1 MKRVNVRL
9 WLFLMAVV
17 FVFLWLSSTGLTY
30 AGDGGVGDESLWPG
44 EGGGKSYCTIEGFVK
59 DMNWEAVPGIRVYL
73 YTGMWPIEAVT
84 DSRGYF
90 KFEGGIY
97 PDSTYYIAVN
107 GRECDLGQYCLD
119 PRYGQWYGMVRTDN
133 DGYAFK
139 YIHIERSAIVNVPA
153 AALFSNTK
161 YATIYYGTTQ
171 TSSFSH
177 TMSFTVAN
185 QGISTGY
192 ETTKTAEY
200 AFGGQPLTKWYVA
213 KWHYAATFWN
223 DFTSSWMGERGI
235 RSTGIAGSEETW
247 DWGTLPT
254 EEYIDPNSLTSG
266 YVDFPIAS
274 GTFKEG
280 KYIETGS
287 YTWSASIGVSFAI
300 SYSAFG
306 VTISLD
312 TAVTSTGTTT
322 NWVSYIIDRRGD
334 PDNKKGGMEIHIWDT
349 SGAG

>member
-1 MKRVNVRL
+1 
-9 WLFLMAVV
+9 
-17 FVFLWLSSTGLTY
+17 
-30 AGDGGVGDESLWPG
+30 
-44 EGGGKSYCTIEGFVK
+44 
-59 DMNWEAVPGIRVYL
+59 
-73 YTGMWPIEAVT
+73 
-84 DSRGYF
+84 
-90 KFEGGIY
+90 
-97 PDSTYYIAVN
+97 
-107 GRECDLGQYCLD
+107 
-119 PRYGQWYGMVRTDN
+119 
-133 DGYAFK
+133 
-139 YIHIERSAIVNVPA
+139 
-153 AALFSNTK
+153 
-161 YATIYYGTTQ
+161 
-171 TSSFSH
+171 
-177 TMSFTVAN
+177 
-185 QGISTGY
+185 
-192 ETTKTAEY
+192 
-200 AFGGQPLTKWYVA
+200 
-213 KWHYAATFWN
+213 
-223 DFTSSWMGERGI
+223 MGERGI

-287 YTWSASIGVSFAI
+287 YTWSASIGVPFAI

-334 PDNKKGGMEIHIWDT
+334 PDPNTLIFRVYTAGTFYDPDNKKGGMEIHIWDT